1 MQHQEQQRLQ
11 IIDEF
16 YLHKG
21 EQDTALQALLLSLST
36 LLDMPI
42 ALVSV
47 IDQYEQFFK
56 AKVGLDVDST
66 RREDAFCNLV
76 VGNNQPLVVE
86 DAKLDPRFANNP
98 LVTAQPQIRF
108 YAGVPLQLAQV
119 TVGAVCMID
128 RQPRQLTEAQLAAL
142 TALSQHVSQYLY
154 LAKERILLQ
163 QEHGLLDNSPAVL
176 LKWRQF
182 HSLQLS
188 YVSANIESLF
198 GINAA
203 MLREREAVLEDFIET
218 DDLAELH
225 FLLTNHAA
233 GVPQA
238 EAHFRLCSPGGRQY
252 RVKLI
257 TKAYF
262 NDDGKLHS
270 VHAMLTDHT
279 TNYQIE
285 QKLTDTNQQLRL
297 LLEASNL
304 GTWDWHI
311 QKDSSKVNLRWCEML
326 GLDYELYDPSS
337 QFWRQLIHPAD
348 RLRLEQELQQ
358 HLAGD
363 SAIFNTCYRM
373 RHRDGHWVWIETYGK
388 VVERNADGKP
398 TRLAGTHR
406 DITYRKEAELSDAK
420 QRQLLSFINKAQA
433 YYLQQHDLSAACRQ
447 ILPELIELADS
458 QFAFIGQMR
467 RQQGKDR
474 LYIHAITELAWNE
487 QSDQLVQQYQQGNL
501 YFDRF
506 DNLFGQVIISGEVV
520 LTNQPAQH
528 PAARGT
534 PRGHPKIFRFLGL
547 PIKIK
552 HELVGMIGLA
562 NKSVPYIEA
571 DADFLQPLC
580 DALAGLYYA
589 VGLEEAR
596 HKAEQQLKNLAM
608 TDPLTGIANRRA
620 FIEHCARLRNSV
632 NGYVLAIVDLDHFK
646 QINDSYGH
654 QTGDDVLK
662 MVAQQLRQQLRTDDY
677 SARLG
682 GEEFAILIEHT
693 EIDSANLLLEN
704 LRVSIADQQL
714 SVNGQSIR
722 VTISIGARYVSPDED
737 EDLTRQMCDA
747 DTALYNAKHSGRNC
761 LMWF

>member
-1 MQHQEQQRLQ
+1 MQNHEQLRLQ
-11 IIDEF
+11 MIDEF

-21 EQDTALQALLLSLST
+21 EDDPALQALLQSLST
-36 LLDMPI
+36 LFDMPI

-56 AKVGLDVDST
+56 AKVGLNVDST
-66 RREDAFCNLV
+66 RREDAFCNQV
-76 VGNNQPLVVE
+76 VDRNQPLVVE
-86 DAKLDPRFANNP
+86 DASQDPRFANNP
-98 LVTAQPQIRF
+98 LVTADPHIRF

-128 RQPRQLTEAQLAAL
+128 RQPRQLSEAQLAAL
-142 TALSQHVSQYLY
+142 TALSQHVSQYLL

-163 QEHGLLDNSPAVL
+163 QEHGLIDNSPAVL
-176 LKWRQF
+176 LKWRLLQ
-182 HSLQLS
+182 SLQLS
-188 YVSANIESLF
+188 YVSGNIENLF
-198 GINAA
+198 GIKTSL
-203 MLREREAVLEDFIET
+203 LRERQAVLEDFIAL

-225 FLLTNHAA
+225 FLLTNHLA
-233 GVPQA
+233 GVPEA
-238 EAHFRLCSPGGRQY
+238 EAHFRLISPTGRQY

-262 NDDGKLHS
+262 TTDGKLHS

-279 TNYQIE
+279 ANYHIE
-285 QKLTDTNQQLRL
+285 QKLTSTNQQLRL

-304 GTWDWHI
+304 GTWDWSI
-311 QKDSSKVNLRWCEML
+311 PSDTSKVNMRWCEML

-348 RLRLEQELQQ
+348 RLRIEQELQQ
-358 HLAGD
+358 HMLGH
-363 SAIFNTCYRM
+363 SAIFNTSYRM
-373 RHRDGHWVWIETYGK
+373 RHCDGHWVWIETYGK
-388 VVERNADGKP
+388 VVERTPDGKP
-398 TRLAGTHR
+398 SRLAGTHR
-406 DITYRKEAELSDAK
+406 DITDRKEAELLDAK

-433 YYLQQHDLSAACRQ
+433 FYLQQHDLSAACRQ
-447 ILPELIELADS
+447 ILSELLELADS

-467 RQQGKDR
+467 RQQGKER

-506 DNLFGQVIISGEVV
+506 DNLFGQVITTGKVV

-534 PRGHPKIFRFLGL
+534 PSGHPKIFRFLGL
-547 PIKIK
+547 PIRIK
-552 HELVGMIGLA
+552 QELVGMIGLA
-562 NKSVPYIEA
+562 NKSTLYAEA
-571 DADFLQPLC
+571 DAHFLQPLC

-589 VGLEEAR
+589 VSLEEAR
-596 HKAEQQLKNLAM
+596 HKAEQQLKDLAM

-646 QINDSYGH
+646 QINDNYGH
-654 QTGDDVLK
+654 QAGDDVLK
-662 MVAQQLRQQLRTDDY
+662 LVAQQLRQQLRSNDY
-677 SARLG
+677 IARLG

-704 LRVSIADQQL
+704 LRLSIAQQQL
-714 SVNGQSIR
+714 QVDGQMIR
-722 VTISIGARYVSPDED
+722 VTISLGARYVSPDED